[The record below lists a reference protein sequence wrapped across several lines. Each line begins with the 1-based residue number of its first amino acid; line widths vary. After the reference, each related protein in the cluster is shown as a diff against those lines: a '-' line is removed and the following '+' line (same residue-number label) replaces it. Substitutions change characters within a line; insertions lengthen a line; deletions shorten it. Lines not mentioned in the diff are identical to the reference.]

1 MIIIAM
7 KVRQI
12 ATIVFISMLS
22 GLSGAWLFTR
32 NNSVKNTDYLP
43 SAIQK
48 TEKIK
53 LSTNISRNLSTTAV
67 PSFVEASKASTPC
80 VVFIRTESQY
90 QRRSA
95 LGWFFDFDPFGSIG
109 KVSSSGSGVILSTD
123 GYIVTNHHVIQGA
136 DKIEV
141 VLSGQ
146 KKSFPATV
154 IGNDPSSDLALIKI
168 EANDL
173 PAIEAT
179 NSDDINIGDWVL
191 AVGNP
196 FNLTS
201 TVTAGIVSAKGRNIN
216 IVNNRF
222 PIESFIQ
229 TDAAINPG
237 NSGGA
242 LVNLSGQLVG
252 VNTAIASETGSYVGY
267 GFAIPSN
274 IVMKI
279 IKDLQEFGQVQRGF
293 TGIEVQDIEG
303 AIAER
308 LSDID
313 QGVYVA
319 KILQGYP
326 EADKFEIG
334 DVIQKIDEQAINSK
348 SEYDE
353 KLAYYRPGDRLK
365 FSLIREGRI
374 LEKEITLL
382 NMEGSTELIKRI
394 SVSSEILGADFEK
407 ISKLEKDLYRLSF
420 GVKVLNIRKGLI
432 KNMNL
437 PEGFIFTAVNG
448 KRFSNLD
455 EFVAYLEGVKGGLR
469 VEGVKP
475 DGGRI
480 VYNFNVY

>member
-1 MIIIAM
+1 MNT
-7 KVRQI
+7 RQI
-12 ATIVFISMLS
+12 AAIIVISMLS
-22 GLSGAWLFTR
+22 GLTGAWLYTR
-32 NNSVKNTDYLP
+32 NKEVQNNSSLYAT
-43 SAIQK
+43 AAG
-48 TEKIK
+48 TENVK
-53 LSTNISRNLSTTAV
+53 LSSTVSRNLSTSNV
-67 PSFVEASKASTPC
+67 PSFVEASKASTPS

-109 KVSSSGSGVILSTD
+109 KVNSSGSGVILSAN

-173 PAIEAT
+173 PAIEAA
-179 NSDDINIGDWVL
+179 NSDDIFIGDWVL

-242 LVNLSGQLVG
+242 LVNLNGQLVG

-279 IKDLQEFGQVQRGF
+279 VKDLREFGQVQRGF

-308 LSDID
+308 LSEVDR
-313 QGVYVA
+313 GVYVA

-326 EADKFEIG
+326 EADEFQIS
-334 DVIQKIDEQAINSK
+334 DVIQKIDEQPINSK
-348 SEYDE
+348 ADYDE

-365 FSLIREGRI
+365 FTLLRDGKIIER
-374 LEKEITLL
+374 EITLL
-382 NMEGSTELIKRI
+382 NMEGSTELIKRV

-407 ISKLEKDLYRLSF
+407 ISKLEKDLYRLGF

-437 PEGFIFTAVNG
+437 PEGFIFTSVNG

-455 EFVAYLEGVKGGLR
+455 EFVNYLEKVKGGLR